1 VSAGRVVAFGEL
13 LLRLKSPGHERLFQ
27 TPVLEAT
34 FGGAEANVAI
44 ALAMY
49 GVPSS
54 FVTALPPNAV
64 GDSALGELRRFGV
77 DTRGVVR
84 APGRVG
90 IYFLEAGAAHRA
102 SSVVYDREGS
112 SIALAEPGTFDW
124 DAAFDGAAWFHVSG
138 ITPAVSERAAAHC
151 LDAVQ
156 AARAKGLTVSLDFNH
171 RANLWRWGKKAPEVM
186 RDVMRHVHVGIAGR
200 EDAQKALGIDFPADT
215 SIDADPE
222 HYRALAA
229 RVLDEFPNLDMQVI
243 TLRESRSATQNGWSA
258 CLHDRTRFLTSR
270 RYDLTDIVDRVGGG
284 DAFSAGLVYG
294 LLTYRD
300 PAAALEFATAASTLK
315 HTIPGDFNRVSVAEV
330 EALIG
335 GDGSGRVK
343 R

>member
-90 IYFLEAGAAHRA
+90 VYFLEAGAAHRA

-215 SIDADPE
+215 E
-222 HYRALAA
+222 RATPTPSTTARSPTRCSTSSRPRHAGDHAA
-229 RVLDEFPNLDMQVI
+229 REPERHAERMVRVPARPHALPDEPP
-243 TLRESRSATQNGWSA
+243 LRP
-258 CLHDRTRFLTSR
+258 H
-270 RYDLTDIVDRVGGG
+270 DIVDRVGGG